1 MLIAIVLLSSTW
13 MCFTYLWNFF
23 FNAGLPELEKVVV
36 MPFVGK
42 AEDIDLSGIPNR
54 YFVTSFSCCRWAV
67 SSDFLDACMAEPE
80 QPIVTYMCFWGGGG
94 GRGGKGEE
102 RGKRGRVKNVYQI
115 FWVSW
120 SLDLSFFAKLSHN
133 LKFVVEILKK
143 TLACG

>member
-13 MCFTYLWNFF
+13 MCFIYLWNFF

-42 AEDIDLSGIPNR
+42 ADDIDLSGIPNR
-54 YFVTSFSCCRWAV
+54 YFVSSFSCFRWAV
-67 SSDFLDACMAEPE
+67 SSDFFDASIAE
-80 QPIVTYMCFWGGGG
+80 QPIITYMCFSGGGG
-94 GRGGKGEE
+94 GGG
-102 RGKRGRVKNVYQI
+102 GKRGRVKNVYQI

-120 SLDLSFFAKLSHN
+120 SLDLSFFEKLSHN
-133 LKFVVEILKK
+133 LKFVFEILKK

>member
-1 MLIAIVLLSSTW
+1 
-13 MCFTYLWNFF
+13 
-23 FNAGLPELEKVVV
+23 
-36 MPFVGK
+36 
-42 AEDIDLSGIPNR
+42 
-54 YFVTSFSCCRWAV
+54 
-67 SSDFLDACMAEPE
+67 MAEPE

-94 GRGGKGEE
+94 ERGKGGGKREE

-133 LKFVVEILKK
+133 LKFVVEIFKK

>member
-1 MLIAIVLLSSTW
+1 
-13 MCFTYLWNFF
+13 
-23 FNAGLPELEKVVV
+23 
-36 MPFVGK
+36 
-42 AEDIDLSGIPNR
+42 
-54 YFVTSFSCCRWAV
+54 
-67 SSDFLDACMAEPE
+67 MAEPE

-133 LKFVVEILKK
+133 LKFVFEILKK